1 MKEIKIFEFFSGIGS
16 QMKALKNLEKSLN
29 FITKSV
35 GACDFYI
42 DAIVSY
48 MCIHHGNLEPEND
61 FTKEEMISILN
72 KFKFSN
78 NSKDIVGEN
87 YFKKINEQKLRK
99 LFPYL
104 FAFVNNDYF
113 NKKYDK
119 NILQYERLNATDIRD
134 FDTLPDSIDILT
146 YSFPCQDLSQQGKQK
161 GIEKNTRSGLL
172 YEIERILKLNLNN
185 LPKVLILENVKAL
198 VSKKFINQFN
208 AWINA
213 LSELGY
219 KSSWKIIN
227 ASDFGSA
234 QNRERVFMVSVLSNE
249 NFEFPKIDENNS
261 KNVSDIWEYNGE
273 HKIIQLDSNQKM
285 NDFKMTKNKI
295 QKAFINNYSNFNS
308 ENYIYSINS
317 KGATLTASGA
327 NSRLKFWVNNEIQIM
342 NSLEALLY
350 MGFESDDYEK
360 IKNSNLLNENKIIF
374 TAGNSISVEVL
385 ENLFKKIIKEVI
397 TNEQ

>member
-1 MKEIKIFEFFSGIGS
+1 MKEIKIFEFFSGIWS

-29 FITKSV
+29 FTTKSV

-61 FTKEEMISILN
+61 FTKEEMISILD

-78 NSKDIVGEN
+78 NSKDIVSEN
-87 YFKKINEQKLRK
+87 YFKKINEQKLRQ

-104 FAFVNNDYF
+104 FAFINNDYF

-134 FDTLPDSIDILT
+134 FDTLPDNIDILT

-208 AWINA
+208 AWINV

-219 KSSWKIIN
+219 KSSWKIMN

-234 QNRERVFMVSVLSNE
+234 QNRERVFMVSVLSDE
-249 NFEFPKIDENNS
+249 NFEFPKINENNS
-261 KNVSDIWEYNGE
+261 KNVSNIWEYDGE

-285 NDFKMTKNKI
+285 NDFKITKNKI

-350 MGFESDDYEK
+350 MGFERDDYEK
-360 IKNSNLLNENKIIF
+360 IKSSNLLNENKIIF

-385 ENLFKKIIKEVI
+385 ETLFKKIIKEVI
-397 TNEQ
+397 TDEQ